1 VSSRAEPR
9 PSAHTGTAG
18 RYRPSRGLTL
28 GALLTVSSL
37 LALGACS
44 SDPSGPAATTA
55 GTEPEATA
63 PSGSGPAG
71 SRTPPEQFS
80 GSLEEFYEVP
90 DPLVEGDPG
99 QLIRVQDLG
108 ESDGY
113 RHLRVMYHS
122 RDAQD
127 QDRAVTGI
135 VSYPQNPAPEGG
147 WPVVATAHGTT
158 GLGTK
163 CAPSRTASA
172 APDYG
177 IEGVRV
183 MTDYIGMGPVGEVH
197 SYLSGLSEG
206 RSVIDSVRAARLLPE
221 ASAGDR
227 WVVVGHSQGG
237 HAALFTHELAE
248 EYAPELDHLGSVVS
262 APAAVLDKRFGPD
275 DEVVPR
281 MVALMG
287 LYGIAQDH
295 PELDPDDYAGDQ
307 LRANDQVVTTGCTQ
321 DVIDA
326 FVTIPPDQL
335 YKLNPMDD
343 PGARAVVMANDPATV
358 ATDVPMLL
366 LYGDLD
372 WWVVPERVKYLFGQ
386 LCDGGQKTELVEV
399 VGADHGN
406 LLAKADQTVT
416 SWLDD
421 RLQGAN
427 ATDSC
432 PDAA

>member
-1 VSSRAEPR
+1 
-9 PSAHTGTAG
+9 
-18 RYRPSRGLTL
+18 
-28 GALLTVSSL
+28 
-37 LALGACS
+37 
-44 SDPSGPAATTA
+44 
-55 GTEPEATA
+55 
-63 PSGSGPAG
+63 
-71 SRTPPEQFS
+71 
-80 GSLEEFYEVP
+80 
-90 DPLVEGDPG
+90 
-99 QLIRVQDLG
+99 
-108 ESDGY
+108 
-113 RHLRVMYHS
+113 M
-122 RDAQD
+122 
-127 QDRAVTGI
+127 
-135 VSYPQNPAPEGG
+135 
-147 WPVVATAHGTT
+147 
-158 GLGTK
+158 
-163 CAPSRTASA
+163 
-172 APDYG
+172 
-177 IEGVRV
+177 
-183 MTDYIGMGPVGEVH
+183 
-197 SYLSGLSEG
+197 
-206 RSVIDSVRAARLLPE
+206 
-221 ASAGDR
+221 
-227 WVVVGHSQGG
+227 VGHSQGG